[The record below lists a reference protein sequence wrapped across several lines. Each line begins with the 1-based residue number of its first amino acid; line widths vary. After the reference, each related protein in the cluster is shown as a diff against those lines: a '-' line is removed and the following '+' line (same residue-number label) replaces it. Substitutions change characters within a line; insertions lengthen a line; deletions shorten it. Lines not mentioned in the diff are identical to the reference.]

1 MHKLFGFLSGRTF
14 AAAFAVT
21 VFMTG
26 ALPANATLVLCSNG
40 GIDLVSQGCYAPGND
55 NPAAVLAAI
64 TQATG
69 AAPANLTL
77 YGKSDGNPSLFSFSP
92 NPPAGALSGTWSVLN
107 GTPIAYLTVKAGPQ
121 FALYQLSPPSS
132 SGTWTTAGL
141 VVGRGNQPEPSHLSF
156 WTDDGFEAMAVAP
169 VPEPGAYA
177 LVGSGLLLVAW
188 RLRRRAPQA

>member
-1 MHKLFGFLSGRTF
+1 MHKLFGFLCGRTLV
-14 AAAFAVT
+14 AAFSVT
-21 VFMTG
+21 VWMAG

-77 YGKSDGNPSLFSFSP
+77 YGKSDASPGLFSFSP
-92 NPPAGALSGTWSVLN
+92 NPPAGGLSGSWSVLD
-107 GTPIAYLTVKAGPQ
+107 GTPITYLTVKAGPQ

-141 VVGRGNQPEPSHLSF
+141 VVGRGNQPGLSHLSF
-156 WTDDGFEAMAVAP
+156 WTADSFEPMAVAP
-169 VPEPGAYA
+169 VPEPATYA

-188 RLRRRAPQA
+188 RLRRR

>member
-1 MHKLFGFLSGRTF
+1 MHKLFGFLCGRTLV
-14 AAAFAVT
+14 AAFSVT
-21 VFMTG
+21 VWMAG

-77 YGKSDGNPSLFSFSP
+77 YGKSDASPGLFSFSP
-92 NPPAGALSGTWSVLN
+92 NPPAGGLSGSWSVLD
-107 GTPIAYLTVKAGPQ
+107 GTPITYLTVKAGPQ

-141 VVGRGNQPEPSHLSF
+141 VVGRGNQPGLSHLSF
-156 WTDDGFEAMAVAP
+156 WTNDGFEAMAVAP
-169 VPEPGAYA
+169 VPEPATYA

-188 RLRRRAPQA
+188 RLRRR

>member
-1 MHKLFGFLSGRTF
+1 MHKLLGLLSGRTLV
-14 AAAFAVT
+14 AAFAVT

-55 NPAAVLAAI
+55 SPAAVLAAI

-69 AAPANLTL
+69 AAPANLAL
-77 YGKSDGNPSLFSFSP
+77 YGKSDANPGLFSFNP
-92 NPPAGALSGTWSVLN
+92 NPPAGALSGTWSVLD
-107 GTPIAYLTVKAGPQ
+107 GTLITYLTVKAGPQ

-141 VVGRGNQPEPSHLSF
+141 VVGRGNQPGLSHLSF
-156 WTDDGFEAMAVAP
+156 WTDNSFEVMAVAP
-169 VPEPGAYA
+169 VPEPATYA
-177 LVGSGLLLVAW
+177 LVGSGLLVLAW
-188 RLRRRAPQA
+188 RLRRRA